1 MTNYFKVYLTSKNGR
16 QCVVAKNKIGVI
28 NVLNN
33 ANKEGYM
40 SYLIIKRIK
49 LSTDVPIARG
59 TFSKECKVI
68 YVDGLDTDWR
78 VVGANVVNWDKY
90 QDAQKS
96 KKGEDR

>member
-16 QCVVAKNKIGVI
+16 QCVVAKNKAGVI

-40 SYLIIKRIK
+40 SYLIVKRIK
-49 LSTDVPIARG
+49 PSTDVPIARG
-59 TFSKECKVI
+59 RFSKECKVT

-78 VVGANVVNWDKY
+78 VVGANVVNYSKY
-90 QDAQKS
+90 K
-96 KKGEDR
+96 ENEEEER

>member
-16 QCVVAKNKIGVI
+16 QCVVEKNKAGVI

-33 ANKEGYM
+33 ANKEGFI

-49 LSTDVPIARG
+49 DTDVPIARG
-59 TFSKECKVI
+59 TFSKECKVK

-78 VVGANVVNWDKY
+78 IVGNMVVNWDKY
-90 QDAQKS
+90 
-96 KKGEDR
+96 KKEKEGEER

>member
-16 QCVVAKNKIGVI
+16 IKVIAKNKAEVI

-33 ANKEGYM
+33 ANKEGFI

-49 LSTDVPIARG
+49 DTDVLIARG
-59 TFSKECKVI
+59 NLYKECKVK

-78 VVGANVVNWDKY
+78 IVGANVVDWDKY
-90 QDAQKS
+90 
-96 KKGEDR
+96 KKAKEGEER